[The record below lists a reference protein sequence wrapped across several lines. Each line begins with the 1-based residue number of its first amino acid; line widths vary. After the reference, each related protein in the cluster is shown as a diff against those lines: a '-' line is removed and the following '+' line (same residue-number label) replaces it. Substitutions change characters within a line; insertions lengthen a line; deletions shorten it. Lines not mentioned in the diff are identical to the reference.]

1 MCPSGKSKSS
11 DAPVI
16 VVDPERLLK
25 ARGVGRLGDRDHAR
39 VDVGHVV
46 AADHVGGVGQPA
58 RVAVRRRA
66 QQQRG
71 RVDGAAGDDDDVGA
85 VALLAPAAVDHD
97 LRDRASAGVGLQ
109 AHDARVRAQGDVLA
123 LDRGPH
129 AQHVRVGL
137 AVGQAREAVEAVAAH
152 AAPALGIALVEVDAD
167 RQVERV
173 MAGLDEV
180 VVELLDARLVRDG
193 RVGERPGGRGLGGV
207 LAALAVDEVQPL
219 GLGVIG
225 LEVVVGQRPRRRDAG
240 VVADLVEVALTQT
253 EEDRAVELRVAADEV
268 LLVGAEG
275 IAVLVDPLLAA
286 EVALLEEDLLGVPVL
301 GLAGQVTAALE
312 QQDALAGGGEA
323 VSQRAAARAGAD
335 DDDVVVVHLCLLR

>member
-1 MCPSGKSKSS
+1 M
-11 DAPVI
+11 
-16 VVDPERLLK
+16 
-25 ARGVGRLGDRDHAR
+25 
-39 VDVGHVV
+39 GHVV
-46 AADHVGGVGQPA
+46 APDHVGRVGQAA

-66 QQQRG
+66 QQQRR

-85 VALLAPAAVDHD
+85 VALLAAAAVDHD
-97 LRDRASAGVGLQ
+97 LGDRASARIGLQ

-137 AVGQAREAVEAVAAH
+137 AVGQAREAVEAVTAH
-152 AAPALGIALVEVDAD
+152 AAPTLGIALVEIDAD
-167 RQVERV
+167 RQVKRV

-180 VVELLDARLVRDG
+180 VVQLLDARLVRNG
-193 RVGERPGGRGLGGV
+193 RVRERPGGRSLGGI
-207 LAALAVDEVQPL
+207 LAALAMDEVQPL
-219 GLGVIG
+219 CLGVIR
-225 LEVVVGQRPRRRDAG
+225 LEVVIGQRPRRRDAR
-240 VVADLVEVALTQT
+240 VVANPVEVALTQT

-268 LLVGAEG
+268 LLVRAEG

-286 EVALLEEDLLGVPVL
+286 EVALLEEHLLGVPVL
-301 GLAGQVTAALE
+301 GLAGRVTAALE

-323 VSQRAAARAGAD
+323 VGERPAARAGAD